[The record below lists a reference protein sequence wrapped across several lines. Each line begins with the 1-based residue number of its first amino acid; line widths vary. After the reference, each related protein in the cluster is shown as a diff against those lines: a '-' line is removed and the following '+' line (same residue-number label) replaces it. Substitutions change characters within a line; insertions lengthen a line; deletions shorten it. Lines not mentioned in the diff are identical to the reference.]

1 MRFGVVIAVLL
12 AVVTPAFAQ
21 QEFPPITPEDR
32 IVVVAPHPDDEVLG
46 AGGIMQ
52 QACAVGAE
60 VHVVYLTNGDHNQFA
75 FKLYKLRLHLNPT
88 QYLFFGN
95 LRERE
100 ATAATEILGLSPDQL
115 TFLGF
120 PDYGTMSIWRDY
132 WRAQAPFRSDATL
145 SNAVP
150 YEDAYRFGQSYTPE
164 SATADLVELF
174 RRWRPTRVFVTH
186 PADTNPDH
194 RAAANF
200 VRLAVLE
207 ISVEQPP
214 PAIDYYIIHFGRWPA
229 PYHYHPDMVLKPPRQ
244 LLEDGDWFSV
254 PLTPEQTERKYAA
267 IIKNRTE
274 LTTREYYLVSF
285 ARANEIFATLG
296 ILPVPIIPANEVID
310 WRKAVHTKVISF
322 GETDSLFR
330 PDMERLFNQELAAM
344 ELEETAYV
352 RQGDDL
358 IAQVTLRNRLG
369 KRANVHLRLYG
380 YRQGEDF
387 AVAPK
392 IHINVTPL
400 GSVHVFDGRH
410 RLKERS
416 VTVTSVSNHLIV
428 RLPISLLGSKRPDYL
443 FAATRANLG
452 EVAADD
458 TAWHLFSLSNGPET
472 VHTMPPV
479 TNGAERVPPGP
490 KGPAVSG
497 E

>member
-1 MRFGVVIAVLL
+1 MRCGAAILVLL
-12 AVVTPAFAQ
+12 AAAAAPAYGQ
-21 QEFPPITPEDR
+21 KVFPPITSRDR

-46 AGGIMQ
+46 AGGIIQ

-60 VHVVYLTNGDHNQFA
+60 VHVIYLTNGDHNQVA
-75 FKLYKLRLHLNPT
+75 FKLYKLRLHLNPL

-100 ATAATEILGLSPDQL
+100 AIAATTILGLSREQL

-120 PDYGTMSIWRDY
+120 PDRGT
-132 WRAQAPFRSDATL
+132 PFRSDATH

-150 YEDAYRFGQSYTPE
+150 YEGAYVFGQPYTPE
-164 SATADLVELF
+164 NAVADFVELF
-174 RRWRPTRVFVTH
+174 RRLRPTRVFVTH

-207 ISVEQPP
+207 VSADQPP
-214 PAIDYYIIHFGRWPA
+214 PRIYYYLIHFGRWPV
-229 PYHYHPDMVLKPPRQ
+229 PYHYHPDLELKPPRP
-244 LLEDGDWFSV
+244 LSNDGDWFSS
-254 PLTPEQTERKYAA
+254 PLTPEQTERKYNA

-285 ARANEIFATLG
+285 ARANEMFAA
-296 ILPVPIIPANEVID
+296 IDVLPVPVVPPNAVID
-310 WRKAVHTKVISF
+310 WKKAARTKVIGF
-322 GETDSLFR
+322 GATNLVYQ
-330 PDMERLFNQELAAM
+330 PDLERLLNEEFAAM

-369 KRANVHLRLYG
+369 KRANVHLHLYG
-380 YRQGEDF
+380 YRLAEDF
-387 AVAPK
+387 EAMPK
-392 IHINVTPL
+392 IQINVTPI
-400 GSVHVFDGRH
+400 GSVHVFDGSR
-410 RLKERS
+410 RLKENA
-416 VTVTSVSNHLIV
+416 VTVTGLGNHLIV
-428 RLPISLLGSKRPDYL
+428 RLPLSLLGTKRPDYL
-443 FAATRANLG
+443 FASTRANLG

-458 TAWHLFSLSNGPET
+458 TAWHLFSLSNDAET
-472 VHTMPPV
+472 GHTISDK
-479 TNGAERVPPGP
+479 TAGT
-490 KGPAVSG
+490 G